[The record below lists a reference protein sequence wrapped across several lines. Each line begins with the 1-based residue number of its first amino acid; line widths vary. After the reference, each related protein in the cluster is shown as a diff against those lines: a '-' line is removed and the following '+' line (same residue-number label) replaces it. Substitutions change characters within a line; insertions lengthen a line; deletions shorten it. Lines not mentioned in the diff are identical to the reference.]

1 MFRQP
6 ARRDLYWFDR
16 DLRRDDNPALAAVN
30 ARAGERLCAE
40 CDAAGP
46 AESADAAVAGAAGS
60 VR

>member
-6 ARRDLYWFDR
+6 TRRVLNWFDR
-16 DLRRDDNPALAAVN
+16 DPRRADNPALAAVN